1 MMEILA
7 IPRRHD
13 AGEAA
18 RGPGPLV
25 VACESIAGAIV
36 LGAGGEELGRL
47 EHVMLDV
54 RRGRLAYGVLAHGGV
69 FGLGAR
75 LFAVPWEAFALD
87 AARHCLV
94 LGIDRETLERSPGFD
109 DTRWPPMGDAGWAAR
124 VHEYFGL
131 APYWLRDAPR

>member
-1 MMEILA
+1 MEILA
-7 IPRRHD
+7 MPRLHD
-13 AGEAA
+13 AGDAA

-25 VACESIAGAIV
+25 VACESIAGATV

-54 RRGRLAYGVLAHGGV
+54 RRGRVAYGVLAHGGV

-75 LFAVPWEAFALD
+75 LFAIPWEAFTLD

-94 LGIDRETLERSPGFD
+94 LAIDRETLERSPGFD
-109 DTRWPPMGDAGWAAR
+109 DGRWPPMADAQWAAR
-124 VHEYFGL
+124 VHDHFGL
-131 APYWLRDAPR
+131 KPYWMREASR

>member
-1 MMEILA
+1 MS
-7 IPRRHD
+7 RSHD
-13 AGEAA
+13 AGGAT

-25 VACESIAGAIV
+25 VACESIAGATV

-47 EHVMLDV
+47 EHLMLDV
-54 RRGRLAYGVLAHGGV
+54 PRGRVAYGVLAHGGV

-75 LFAVPWEAFALD
+75 LFAIPWEAFTLD

-94 LGIDRETLERSPGFD
+94 LGIDRERLVRSPGFD
-109 DTRWPPMGDAGWAAR
+109 EAHWPAMGDMRWGAR

-131 APYWLRDAPR
+131 KPYWMREPSG